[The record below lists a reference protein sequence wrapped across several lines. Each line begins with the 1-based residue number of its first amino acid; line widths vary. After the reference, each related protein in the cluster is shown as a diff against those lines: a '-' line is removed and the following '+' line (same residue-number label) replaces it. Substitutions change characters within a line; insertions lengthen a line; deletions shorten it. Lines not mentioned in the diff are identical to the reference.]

1 MRKLFVNCG
10 TGYEIIQVN
19 NMLYSVGEYVK
30 AAADGSKALIIAD
43 MNTSKL
49 YSEMVKDSL
58 EAAGYTVFSHITSG
72 GEHGKTL
79 SAVEEIYR
87 CLYEHDFHRHD
98 AAIALGG
105 GIVGDIAGFAA
116 ATYMRGMKLVQIP
129 TTLIAQTDSA
139 VGGKTGVNLYGM
151 KNMIGCFYQPCLV
164 YIDTA
169 VLETLP
175 PREYRAGMAEIIKYA
190 CIYDKELYDSLM
202 QDTCDMD
209 AVIIRCCD
217 IKRQVVER
225 DECDLGLR
233 HILNFGHTA
242 AHAIEA
248 ASDNTIL
255 HGEAVALGMCA
266 IAHAGEALGVT
277 ESGTEKKIIA
287 VCEKYGLEYRIP
299 NNLDYKRYID
309 ADKKIE
315 GYAIREVFLKKIG
328 ECSVVSLDLNTLR
341 ELLP

>member
-19 NMLYSVGEYVK
+19 NMLSNVGEYVML
-30 AAADGSKALIIAD
+30 AAGGSKALVITDI
-43 MNTSKL
+43 NTSRL
-49 YSEMVKDSL
+49 YLKKVMDSL
-58 EAAGYTVFSHITSG
+58 VATGYTVFSHITSG

-79 SAVEEIYR
+79 SAVEEIYK
-87 CLYEHDFHRHD
+87 CLYEHDFHRDD

-139 VGGKTGVNLYGM
+139 VGGKTGVNLCGI
-151 KNMIGCFYQPCLV
+151 KNMIGSFYQPCLV

-175 PREYRAGMAEIIKYA
+175 PREYRAGMAEVIKYA

-202 QDTCDMD
+202 QCNCDMD
-209 AVIIRCCD
+209 AVIMRCCD
-217 IKRQVVER
+217 IKRQVVEKDER
-225 DECDLGLR
+225 DFGLR
-233 HILNFGHTA
+233 HMLNFGHTV

-266 IAHAGEALGVT
+266 IAHAGEALGFS
-277 ESGTEKKIIA
+277 ENGTEKRIIA

-299 NNLDYKRYID
+299 KYIDYKNYINT
-309 ADKKIE
+309 DKKIE
-315 GYAIREVFLKKIG
+315 GYDIREVFLKRIG
-328 ECSVVSLDLNTLR
+328 ECSALSIDLNTLR